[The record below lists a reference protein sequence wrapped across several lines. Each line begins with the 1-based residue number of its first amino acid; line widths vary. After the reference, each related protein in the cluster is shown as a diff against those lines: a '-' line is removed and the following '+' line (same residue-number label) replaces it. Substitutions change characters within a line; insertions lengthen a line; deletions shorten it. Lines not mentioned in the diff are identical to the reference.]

1 MGGRI
6 AVGSTA
12 SAVAEPI
19 IGWEGL
25 SLVPVR
31 VFQGSLVTG
40 APGND
45 VMEDGAA

>member
-6 AVGSTA
+6 AVGSA
-12 SAVAEPI
+12 VSAVAEPI

-31 VFQGSLVTG
+31 AFRGNLVTG
-40 APGND
+40 GPGND